1 MARWMRR
8 IFNLLFSLLARRE
21 VSGLENLPS
30 HGPYILAANHL
41 SRLDL
46 PLVYG
51 LIGDRRIAGWAAEKY
66 ERHWFFGALLRI
78 GGGIFIR
85 RGEVDR
91 GALHAAVEWLRAGKV
106 FGMAPEGTRSSTGA
120 LIRAKTGAAYL
131 ANETG
136 APLVPVAIT
145 GTERALRT
153 LLRMRRPRVSVR
165 FGEPFF
171 LPPVPEQDRIAG
183 LLCNTDEIMCRIAAM
198 LPPAYRGLYAD
209 HPRLK
214 QILEADPGPEA

>member
-1 MARWMRR
+1 MRW
-8 IFNLLFSLLARRE
+8 IFNLLFALLTRRE
-21 VSGLENLPS
+21 AQGLENLPAQ
-30 HGPYILAANHL
+30 GPYILASNHL

-51 LIGDRRIAGWAAEKY
+51 LIGDERITGWAAEKY

-91 GALHAAVEWLRAGKV
+91 GALQAAVDWLRAGKN

-136 APLVPVAIT
+136 APVVPIAVT
-145 GTERALRT
+145 GTERALPT
-153 LLRMRRPRVSVR
+153 LLRLRRPRVTVR
-165 FGEPFF
+165 FGKAFR
-171 LPPVPEQDRIAG
+171 LPPIPENDRTGG
-183 LLCNTDEIMCRIAAM
+183 LQRNTDEIMCRIAAM
-198 LPPAYRGLYAD
+198 LPPEYRGVYAD
-209 HPRLK
+209 HPSLREL
-214 QILEADPGPEA
+214 LAETGGA